1 MEGDQRSHRTTGG
14 RLDWLD
20 ALRGLAIL
28 GVVLVH
34 TGQSVRIESGFW
46 HQITSAGQY
55 GVQLFFIVSALTIS
69 ITYDSYVDKFG
80 PSFRTAAA
88 WFIKRFFRIAPLYYF
103 AIVFYS
109 IEQYAIYIGS
119 HHRYGHLPR
128 PFPDILANAFFI
140 HTWVPSANN
149 TVVPGGWSIGVEV
162 FFYFL
167 VPLIWL
173 IPKGL
178 VRALVLGIAIVPI
191 ISLSLLISILSVGTS
206 YIENNSFLYLWFPTQ
221 YPVLAIGLIYF
232 IVVINPQRQVSTSR
246 TSRLFFVA
254 FLGLFVFGL
263 AFGTW
268 KALQP
273 VLSPFVVSLAFVCLI
288 MSLKGAIKNALVN
301 PIYIF
306 LGKISYSIYILH
318 FVVLDAYKAAM
329 FMQYGNH
336 VPSPYLL
343 LVVFPSVVFLTSGL
357 AYLSKLFFE
366 DPGIKFGHRLS
377 NRIVAPSGA
386 PE

>member
-1 MEGDQRSHRTTGG
+1 MNQSAETDQQSRRTTAG

-34 TGQSVRIESGFW
+34 TGQGVRIESGFW
-46 HQITSAGQY
+46 YQITSAGQY
-55 GVQLFFIVSALTIS
+55 GVQLFFIVSAITIS
-69 ITYDSYVDKFG
+69 ITYDSYVDRFG
-80 PSFRTAAA
+80 SSFRTAAS

-103 AIVFYS
+103 AIVFYT

-119 HHRYGHLPR
+119 HHQYGHLPR
-128 PFPDILANAFFI
+128 PFPDLLANALFI

-173 IPKGL
+173 ITKGQ
-178 VRALVLGIAIVPI
+178 VRALVLGLTIVPM
-191 ISLSLLISILSVGTS
+191 ISFSLLMSIFSAGTS
-206 YIENNSFLYLWFPTQ
+206 YIENNSFLYLWFPAQ
-221 YPVLAIGLIYF
+221 YPVLAVGLIYF
-232 IVVINPQRQVSTSR
+232 IIVFKPQRQVSTSR
-246 TSRLFFVA
+246 TSWLFLVA

-263 AFGTW
+263 AFGTL
-268 KALQP
+268 KALAP
-273 VLSPFVVSLAFVCLI
+273 VLSPFIVSLAFICLI
-288 MSLKGAIKNALVN
+288 MSLHGVIKIALVN
-301 PIYIF
+301 PILIF

-318 FVVLDAYKAAM
+318 FVVLDAYKAASVM
-329 FMQYGNH
+329 AQGISA
-336 VPSPYLL
+336 PSPLWL
-343 LVVFPSVVFLTSGL
+343 LVVFPTVVLLTSGL
-357 AYLSKLFFE
+357 AFLSKRFFE

-377 NRIVAPSGA
+377 NRIVAP
-386 PE
+386 